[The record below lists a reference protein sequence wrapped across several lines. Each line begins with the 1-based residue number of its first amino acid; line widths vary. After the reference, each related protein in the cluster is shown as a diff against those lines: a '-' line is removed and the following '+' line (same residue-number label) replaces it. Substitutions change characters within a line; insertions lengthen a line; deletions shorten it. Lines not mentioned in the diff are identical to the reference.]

1 MFDTMKIA
9 KRIREARIAQNMTQM
24 QLADAM
30 GVSYQAVSNWERGNS
45 MPDISKLEDLCNTL
59 EISISELLGME
70 NRETIS
76 VKKVLDQENLTVE
89 ELADIAPMLPPETVK
104 EQAQKN
110 TDGEKK
116 KWNMKALAE
125 IAMFMDD
132 DLLEEIVEEAQV
144 DSLKDLELLAPF
156 LDDDLLD
163 KLVRW
168 APKGDV
174 EGITALA
181 PFLDEDT
188 LDYVISQCDM
198 ELDKHLIENLAPFLD
213 EDTIDRMAD
222 VQIAKGNVRALRH
235 IYPFM
240 DSDTVR
246 KVAKALMES
255 GDLDG
260 VKEAAMFM

>member
-9 KRIREARIAQNMTQM
+9 KQIREARIRKNMTQM

-45 MPDISKLEDLCNTL
+45 MPDISKLEDLCNALDITV
-59 EISISELLGME
+59 SELLGME
-70 NRETIS
+70 EKGTAA
-76 VKKVLDQENLTVE
+76 VEKVLQDESLTVE
-89 ELADIAPMLPPETVK
+89 ELAEIAPVLPPETVK
-104 EQAQKN
+104 EQAQKTN
-110 TDGEKK
+110 GNQK
-116 KWNMKALAE
+116 KWNIKELAE

-132 DLLEEIVEEAQV
+132 DLLEEIIEEAQV
-144 DSLKDLELLAPF
+144 ASLKDLEPLAPF

-163 KLVRW
+163 KLVRR

-181 PFLDEDT
+181 PFLDDDT
-188 LDYVISQCDM
+188 LDYVIRQCDM
-198 ELDKHLIENLAPFLD
+198 ELDRHLIENLAPFLD
-213 EDTIDRMAD
+213 DDTIDHLAD
-222 VQIAKGNVRALRH
+222 VQIAKGNVQSLRH

-240 DSDTVR
+240 DEDTVR

-255 GDLDG
+255 GDLEG
-260 VKEAAMFM
+260 VKEAAMFL

>member
-1 MFDTMKIA
+1 MFDTMKVA
-9 KRIREARIAQNMTQM
+9 KKIREARIAKNMTQM

-45 MPDISKLEDLCNTL
+45 MPDISKLEDLCGTL
-59 EISISELLGME
+59 EITVSELLGME
-70 NRETIS
+70 EKGTAA
-76 VKKVLDQENLTVE
+76 VEKVLQDEALTVE
-89 ELADIAPMLPPETVK
+89 ELAEIVPVLPPETVK
-104 EQAQKN
+104 EQAQKAN
-110 TDGEKK
+110 DGKQ
-116 KWNMKALAE
+116 KWNIKALAE

-132 DLLEEIVEEAQV
+132 DLLEEIIEEAQV
-144 DSLKDLELLAPF
+144 DSLKDVEPLAPF

-163 KLVRW
+163 KLVRR

-174 EGITALA
+174 DGITALA

-188 LDYVISQCDM
+188 LDYVIRQCDLEM
-198 ELDKHLIENLAPFLD
+198 DKKLVENLAPFLD
-213 EDTIDRMAD
+213 EDTIDYLAD
-222 VQIAKGNVRALRH
+222 VQIAKGNVGALRS

-260 VKEAAMFM
+260 VKEAAVFM